1 MGLFFNRENAPFFRK
16 IIRGGGFMSSKRYLV
31 LENGKTFEGVALGAA
46 GESVSEIVF
55 TTSMTAYLETLTD
68 PSYKGQ
74 SVVQTF
80 PLIGNYGII
89 TPDKEGLKP
98 YVSGYIVRTA
108 CDAPS
113 NFRCEEVLDKYLKDN
128 DIPGIKG
135 IDTRALTRVLRE
147 CGTMNGMICDD
158 PSHADIEAIKSYR
171 ITDPVSEVSIKEE
184 KVYEAE
190 GEKVAVVALMDYGV
204 KYNIIRSLTK
214 RGCEVHLMPSKT
226 TAEKIREL
234 APDGLFLSNGPGD
247 PEDNKEQIEVLKQ
260 LREDGL
266 PTMGICLGHQ
276 LLALSHG
283 FKTRKLKYGHRGAN
297 HPVRNEETKRIYIS
311 SQNHGYEVVGE
322 SIDENTAKELFV
334 NVNDGTNEGIRY
346 LNENAFS
353 VQFHPEA
360 CGGPKDTE
368 FLFDEF
374 MKMMGR

>member
-158 PSHADIEAIKSYR
+158 PSHADLEAIKNYR

-297 HPVRNEETKRIYIS
+297 HPVRNEDTKRIYIS

>member
-158 PSHADIEAIKSYR
+158 PSHADLEAIKSYR

-190 GEKVAVVALMDYGV
+190 GEKVAIVALMDYGV

-297 HPVRNEETKRIYIS
+297 HPVRNEDTKRIYIS

>member
-158 PSHADIEAIKSYR
+158 PSHADLEAIKNYR

-297 HPVRNEETKRIYIS
+297 HPVRNEDTKRIYIS

-368 FLFDEF
+368 FVFDEF

>member
-158 PSHADIEAIKSYR
+158 PSHADLEAIKSYR

-368 FLFDEF
+368 FVFDEF

>member
-147 CGTMNGMICDD
+147 YGTMNGMICDD
-158 PSHADIEAIKSYR
+158 PSHADLEAIKSYR

>member
-31 LENGKTFEGVALGAA
+31 LENGKTFEGVALGAT

-128 DIPGIKG
+128 DIQGIKG

-158 PSHADIEAIKSYR
+158 PSHADLEAIKSYR

>member
-1 MGLFFNRENAPFFRK
+1 MGLFFYRRNAPFFRK
-16 IIRGGGFMSSKRYLV
+16 IFREGGFMSNKRYLV
-31 LENGKTFEGVALGAA
+31 LENGKTFEGTAFGAD

-89 TPDKEGLKP
+89 TPDKEGIGP
-98 YVSGYIVRTA
+98 SVSGYIVRTA
-108 CDAPS
+108 CGEPS
-113 NFRCEEVLDKYLKDN
+113 NFRCEETIDKYLKDN
-128 DIPGIKG
+128 NIPGIKG
-135 IDTRALTRVLRE
+135 IDTRALTRVLRQH
-147 CGTMNGMICDD
+147 GTMNGMICDD
-158 PSHADIEAIKSYR
+158 PSHADLEAIKNYV
-171 ITDPVSEVSIKEE
+171 IKDPVDEVTTPEE

-190 GEKVAVVALMDYGV
+190 GEKKAVVALMDYGV
-204 KYNIIRSLTK
+204 KYNIIRSLCK
-214 RGCEVHLMPSKT
+214 RGCEVHLMPART
-226 TAEKIREL
+226 TAEKIKEL
-234 APDGLFLSNGPGD
+234 SPDGLFLSNGPGD
-247 PEDNKEQIEVLKQ
+247 PADNTFEIETLKA
-260 LREDGL
+260 LREENY

-283 FKTRKLKYGHRGAN
+283 FNTRKLKYGHRGAN
-297 HPVRNEETKRIYIS
+297 HPVRNEETGRIYIS

-322 SIDENTAKELFV
+322 SVDKEVATELFI
-334 NVNDGTNEGIRY
+334 NVNDGTNEGLKY
-346 LNENAFS
+346 LKENAFS

>member
-158 PSHADIEAIKSYR
+158 PSHADLEAIKNYR

-368 FLFDEF
+368 FVFDEF

>member
-158 PSHADIEAIKSYR
+158 PSHADLEAIKNYR

>member
-1 MGLFFNRENAPFFRK
+1 
-16 IIRGGGFMSSKRYLV
+16 MSSKRYLV
-31 LENGKTFEGVALGAA
+31 LESGKTFEGEAFGAE

-74 SVVQTF
+74 AVVQTF

-89 TPDKEGLKP
+89 KPDKEGEMP
-98 YVSGYIVRTA
+98 RVSGYIVRSV
-108 CDAPS
+108 CDQPS
-113 NFRCEEVLDKYLKDN
+113 NFRCEEELDKYLKDN
-128 DIPGIKG
+128 NIPGIRN

-147 CGTMNGMICDD
+147 SGTMNGMICDD
-158 PSHADIEAIKSYR
+158 PSHADLEQIRDYIIK
-171 ITDPVSEVSIKEE
+171 DPVDEVTVKEE

-190 GEKVAVVALMDYGV
+190 GERRAVVALMDYGV
-204 KYNIIRSLTK
+204 KYNIIRSLCQ
-214 RGCEVHLMPSKT
+214 RGCEVHLMPART
-226 TAEKIREL
+226 TAGRIIEL
-234 APDGLFLSNGPGD
+234 SPDGLFLSNGPGD
-247 PEDNKEQIEVLKQ
+247 PEDNTFEIETLKE
-260 LREDGL
+260 LRSQNF

-283 FKTRKLKYGHRGAN
+283 FATRKLKYGHRGAN
-297 HPVRNEETKRIYIS
+297 HPVRNEETGRIYIS
-311 SQNHGYEVVGE
+311 SQNHGYEVVSE
-322 SIDENTAKELFV
+322 SVDKDIAKELFI
-334 NVNDGTNEGIRY
+334 NVNDGTNEGLKY
-346 LNENAFS
+346 LKENAFS